1 MGFGYPKPSISTER
15 ALCDPIN
22 SAAHSDASTGMAAAC
37 QQKHT
42 PSSAADINLHELG
55 MQMVMDV
62 ASVVQEQLRILEIER
77 VALQTQLDKQLARN
91 REMLQQLQAAVA

>member
-1 MGFGYPKPSISTER
+1 
-15 ALCDPIN
+15 
-22 SAAHSDASTGMAAAC
+22 
-37 QQKHT
+37 
-42 PSSAADINLHELG
+42 